1 MNRKALTTAFAA
13 VAALLAMACK
23 DALDIGSFSVTGT
36 WAGTA
41 KKQVSGTDS
50 ATYTFRM
57 ELEQDQRSIDG
68 TAVVKAG
75 TDSVIADVDGVWNY
89 PRVSLQFKAP
99 EFATLQFNSTFT
111 PEANRD
117 TLAGPLVGSGLD
129 GVTLKLVRQTQ

>member
-1 MNRKALTTAFAA
+1 MNRKALTSALVAA
-13 VAALLAMACK
+13 AALLAMACK

-50 ATYTFRM
+50 ATYTFQM
-57 ELEQDQRSIDG
+57 ELKQDQRSIDG
-68 TAVVKAG
+68 TAVVTVG
-75 TDSVIADVDGVWNY
+75 TESVTTDVDGVWNY
-89 PRVSLQFKAP
+89 PQVSLQFKAD
-99 EFATLQFNSTFT
+99 EFATLQFNGTFT